1 MRENTDHNSSKYGH
15 FSRSVHIV
23 QMSLNSLAMTLGI
36 LADSQ
41 ILKAYMISLDT
52 LSYISIF

>member
-1 MRENTDHNSSKYGH
+1 MLKTIKNLVCSWQWYPVRIRENTDQNSSKYGH

-36 LADSQ
+36 LV
-41 ILKAYMISLDT
+41 IL
-52 LSYISIF
+52 